1 MRTAASGWTLLRA
14 ALLSALLLVP
24 GTAMTQDP
32 EAKPPVNLPAPTLG
46 GKQLW
51 ADVFLYADWRIQE
64 HVWTGHVRLLDPGD
78 VRRCW
83 GTYAQCRAVFE
94 KLRRDQAIA
103 PTSDHLVLLIHGLGR
118 AKESFAG
125 LEAALRDAGYQASS
139 VNYPSTRRGLA
150 AHADQLE
157 RLLNR
162 MEGVERVSFVTHSL
176 GALVLR
182 ELLARD
188 SAWKTRIEPGRAV
201 LIAPPNQGSAI
212 ADRFR
217 DFAPFQWLLGAG
229 GQAATSEA
237 AAPLPAPPIPFAIIA
252 GGRGDNEGYNPL
264 LPGDDDGVVTVDETL
279 LVGARAF
286 LMVDAVHTII
296 MNHPQ
301 TIAEVLRFL
310 EDGRN

>member
-1 MRTAASGWTLLRA
+1 MRTAAIEWTLLRIV
-14 ALLSALLLVP
+14 LLSALLLAP
-24 GTAMTQDP
+24 GIAMTQDP
-32 EAKPPVNLPAPTLG
+32 DAAPPVNLPAPTLG

-64 HVWTGHVRLLDPGD
+64 HVWTGHVRLLDPDD

-83 GTYAQCRAVFE
+83 GTYAQCRGVFE

-103 PTSDHLVLLIHGLGR
+103 PANDHLVLLIHGLGR

-125 LEAALRDAGYQASS
+125 LETALRDAGYQANS

-157 RLLNR
+157 VLLNR
-162 MEGVERVSFVTHSL
+162 LEGVERVSFVTHSL

-188 SAWKTRIEPGRAV
+188 SSWRARIEPGRAV

-212 ADRFR
+212 ADRLR
-217 DFAPFQWLLGAG
+217 DFAPYQWLLGAG

-252 GGRGDNEGYNPL
+252 GGRGDGTGYNPL
-264 LPGDDDGVVTVDETL
+264 LEGDDDGLVTVQETRL
-279 LVGARAF
+279 DGATGFLV
-286 LMVDAVHTII
+286 VDAVHTVV

-301 TIAEVLRFL
+301 TIAAALSFL
-310 EDGRN
+310 EDGRI

>member
-1 MRTAASGWTLLRA
+1 MRTRASRWILLRP
-14 ALLSALLLVP
+14 ALLSILLLAP
-24 GTAMTQDP
+24 SIAMTQDP
-32 EAKPPVNLPAPTLG
+32 DSEPPINLPAPTLG

-51 ADVFLYADWRIQE
+51 ADIFLYGDWRIQE

-83 GTYAQCRAVFE
+83 GTYAQCRGVFE
-94 KLRRDQAIA
+94 KLRQDQAITPA
-103 PTSDHLVLLIHGLGR
+103 SDHLVLLIHGLGR

-150 AHADQLE
+150 AHAGQLE
-157 RLLNR
+157 RLLDR
-162 MEGVERVSFVTHSL
+162 LEGVERVSFVTHSL

-182 ELLARD
+182 ELLSRD

-212 ADRFR
+212 ADRFQ
-217 DFAPFQWLLGAG
+217 DFAPFEWLLGDG
-229 GQAATSEA
+229 GQAATSAA
-237 AAPLPAPPIPFAIIA
+237 AAPLPAPPIPFAIVA
-252 GGRGDNEGYNPL
+252 GGRGDDAGYNPL
-264 LPGDDDGVVTVDETL
+264 LPGDDDGVVTVQETRL
-279 LVGARAF
+279 DGARAF
-286 LMVDAVHTII
+286 LMVDSLHTVI

-301 TIAEVLRFL
+301 TIGAVLGFL